1 MLSVSWDFVK
11 PILHL
16 EGDLEGDFRNFRN
29 TEINEFHE
37 PLAH

>member
-16 EGDLEGDFRNFRN
+16 EGDLEGDRNS
-29 TEINEFHE
+29 EINEFHA

>member
-16 EGDLEGDFRNFRN
+16 EGDLEGDFRNS
-29 TEINEFHE
+29 EINEFHA